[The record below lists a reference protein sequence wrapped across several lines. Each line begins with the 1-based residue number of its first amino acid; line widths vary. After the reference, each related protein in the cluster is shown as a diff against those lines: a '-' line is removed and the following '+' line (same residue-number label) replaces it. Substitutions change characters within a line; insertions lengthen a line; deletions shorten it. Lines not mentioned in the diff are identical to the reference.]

1 MIPKN
6 EYSPYFGLYI
16 KPIEQMGLS
25 FLEALEESQNKFDN
39 TLKNLPKEKQNYAY
53 ANGKWTVKEVI
64 QHIIDTE
71 RVFCY
76 RALSI
81 ARNDSTELPG
91 FNQDT
96 FVAFDNSSE
105 RNYSDLLEEMQI
117 VRQSSILLFKSFTQ
131 EALERVGIA
140 SNNKISVRAIGLILS
155 GHQTHHLKILEERY
169 L

>member
-6 EYSPYFGLYI
+6 EYAPYFGLYI
-16 KPIEQMGLS
+16 NPIEQKGFSL
-25 FLEALEESQNKFDN
+25 LEALENVQKDFERALSY
-39 TLKNLPKEKQNYAY
+39 LPIEKHNYAY
-53 ANGKWTVKEVI
+53 DDGKWTVKEVI

-81 ARNDSTELPG
+81 ARNDTTELPG

-96 FVAFDNSSE
+96 FVAFDNSFD
-105 RNYSDLLEEMQI
+105 RPYADLLEEMKV
-117 VRQSSILLFKSFTQ
+117 VRQSSVLLFKSFTK
-131 EALERVGIA
+131 EALERIGIA
-140 SNNKISVRAIGLILS
+140 SKNKISVRAIGLVLS
-155 GHQTHHLKILEERY
+155 GHQLHHLKIIQERY